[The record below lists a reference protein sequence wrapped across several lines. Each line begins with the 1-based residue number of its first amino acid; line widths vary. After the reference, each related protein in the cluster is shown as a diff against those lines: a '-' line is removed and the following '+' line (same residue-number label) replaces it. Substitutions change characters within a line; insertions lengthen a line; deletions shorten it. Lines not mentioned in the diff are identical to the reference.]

1 MLRPTRRQFALGT
14 AAAFVPSILG
24 KPAIAQNA
32 REVLSF
38 AAVTFSESGRGEKLK
53 AWVDNFNKSQ
63 DKYEVQP
70 LALPF
75 STFAN
80 TIFTQMGG
88 GGGPDIV
95 RFDHIDYYAAI
106 PAERI
111 LPLDDLID
119 TSGLK
124 LTATDQYMKIGGK
137 RYGFT
142 FESSNYMLLSNAALI
157 AGGKPPTDFDG
168 FLATAK
174 ASTANGAYGFAYR
187 ATMAERPGFWQDL
200 CNFVF
205 GFGGRFSDEKG
216 QLTLTSPEVIAG
228 ITAYKA
234 MYESGAIPKGTDAA
248 TYRRMFWE
256 NKLAMEIDNG
266 GVAGIFYG
274 QAPNLKLLASPA
286 PFPTRYQGLIMA
298 PVTINANTKNKAGA
312 AAFLKWALATQNQTD
327 LQQLLGASNVATTVA
342 RPAADLAARP
352 WLADYD
358 GQTPYSIPQL
368 VGGLETKTPELQQ
381 IILENTLKVLQAG
394 TDPKRAMAD
403 AQKAAMT
410 RVLRK

>member
-1 MLRPTRRQFALGT
+1 MLTSTRRNFTL
-14 AAAFVPSILG
+14 AAAAGLLARPALAQG
-24 KPAIAQNA
+24 K

-38 AAVTFSESGRGEKLK
+38 AGVTFSEAGRGEKLR
-53 AWVDNFNKSQ
+53 AWVDVFNKSQ
-63 DKYEVQP
+63 DRYEIQP

-75 STFAN
+75 ATFAN

-111 LPLDDLID
+111 IPLDDLID
-119 TSGLK
+119 TSGMK

-142 FESSNYMLLSNAALI
+142 FESSNYMLISNGALVP
-157 AGGKPPTDFDG
+157 GGKPPASFDA
-168 FLATAK
+168 FLAAAK
-174 ASTANGAYGFAYR
+174 GATSGANYGFGFR
-187 ATMAERPGFWQDL
+187 ATMAERPGFWQDI

-205 GFGGRFSDEKG
+205 GFGGRFSNEKG
-216 QLTLTSPEVIAG
+216 ELTLTSPEVVAG
-228 ITAYKA
+228 VAAYKA
-234 MYESGAIPKGTDAA
+234 VYESGAIPKGADAS

-256 NKLAMEIDNG
+256 GKLAMEVDNG
-266 GVAGIFYG
+266 GVAGIFYS
-274 QAPNLKLLASPA
+274 QTPSLKLLASPA

-298 PVTINANTKNKAGA
+298 PVTINANTKNKPGA
-312 AAFLKWALATQNQTD
+312 AAFLKWALTPANQSS
-327 LQQLLGASNVATTVA
+327 LQQLLGASNVATTVS
-342 RPAADLAARP
+342 RPAADLAAMP

-358 GQTPYSIPQL
+358 GQTPYSVPQL

-381 IILENTLKVLQAG
+381 IILENVLKVLQ
-394 TDPKRAMAD
+394 
-403 AQKAAMT
+403 
-410 RVLRK
+410 LSLIHI

>member
-14 AAAFVPSILG
+14 AAAFVPAILG
-24 KPAIAQNA
+24 KPAIAQGA
-32 REVLSF
+32 RETLSF

-53 AWVDNFNKSQ
+53 AWVEAFNKSQ
-63 DKYEVQP
+63 DRYEVQP

-95 RFDHIDYYAAI
+95 RFDHIDYHAAV

-142 FESSNYMLLSNAALI
+142 FESSNYMLLSNAALLP
-157 AGGKPPTDFDG
+157 GGKPPTDFDG
-168 FLATAK
+168 FLAAAK
-174 ASTANGAYGFAYR
+174 AATGNGAYGYAYR

-205 GFGGRFSDEKG
+205 GFGGRFSDDKS
-216 QLTLTSPEVIAG
+216 QLTLTTPEVIAG
-228 ITAYKA
+228 LTAYKA

-256 NKLAMEIDNG
+256 GKLAMEVDNG

-274 QAPNLKLLASPA
+274 QAPTLKLLASPA
-286 PFPTRYQGLIMA
+286 PFPTRTQGLIMA
-298 PVTINANTKNKAGA
+298 PVTINSNTKKKAGA
-312 AAFLKWALATQNQTD
+312 VAFLNWALAVQNQTD
-327 LQQLLGASNVATTVA
+327 LQQLMGASNVATIVP
-342 RPAADLAARP
+342 RPAADLAAKP

-368 VGGLETKTPELQQ
+368 ITGLETKTPELQQ
-381 IILENTLKVLQAG
+381 IILENALKVLQAG
-394 TDPKRAMAD
+394 LDPKQAMAD
-403 AQKAAMT
+403 AQRSAA